1 MDTDTRLEEMQTVI
15 QGLNAEL
22 DSMRSRLLELD
33 AQRTDAMR
41 TATRSASLY
50 VALDRLHAGLDRSAV
65 LDAIEEILKDLLGTE
80 MAAIFVVDPAKERLV
95 PLKTFGTNMGPV
107 EPLDYDEG
115 PIGKAA
121 ATGERIISEGDEILV
136 AAPLLVAGQV
146 IGVLA
151 VYELVPHKDHLEA
164 LDLELI
170 DLLTGHAAIA
180 LKAASTNQP

>member
-1 MDTDTRLEEMQTVI
+1 MDTDTQLEEMQTVI
-15 QGLNAEL
+15 QELNAEL
-22 DSMRSRLLELD
+22 DSMRTRLLDLD

-50 VALDRLHAGLDRSAV
+50 VALDRLHAGSDRSAV
-65 LDAIEEILKDLLGTE
+65 LDVIEEILKDLLGTE

-95 PLKTFGTNMGPV
+95 PLKSFGTNMGPV

-121 ATGERIISEGDEILV
+121 ATGERIISEGEAILV

-151 VYELVPHKDHLEA
+151 VYELVSHKDHLEA

-180 LKAASTNQP
+180 LKAASTNQS